1 MTERPF
7 SHGPSCAKRI
17 RTQGMD
23 AAWPPARI
31 AAEISACCQVSPLRA
46 ARLARGLTLKAAV
59 GLLKERAAGLGTCAP
74 RTDDE
79 QLRLYETGR
88 HKPQRATVDLLCH
101 VYESAPE
108 NLGFCADAHASGR
121 NQQQRRST
129 DLAPARGQSIGW
141 TSQHDPFD
149 DQVDSARRAVNRTL
163 AMTTV
168 STTQL
173 DLLDLQINTAR
184 REYLYQP
191 PSLMIRQLLGTL
203 GEVKTHSADRQP
215 ASVQMRL
222 SEMAAYLAVL
232 IADALMK
239 LGKLDMSR
247 SWYDTAQ
254 TAAEDS
260 GDAELRARVRAQRA
274 MLPYYY
280 GPLEEAVTFAHEAR
294 LISRTRATATGAF
307 AAAAEARAR
316 ARLGDV
322 AGAEEA
328 IEVAR
333 RVFERCDPG
342 DEGDAFAFPY
352 RRLLLYLSG
361 ALTALGRTGQARVV
375 QEEAIALYPQR
386 TGIDPAL
393 LRLETAICLARDHS
407 PAEAC
412 QLAGATFLRVP
423 SGHRTPI
430 LEERARHVLG
440 VLPPAVRQV
449 REARELTEILALPP
463 GRM

>member
-1 MTERPF
+1 MTERP
-7 SHGPSCAKRI
+7 SPHGPSCAKRI
-17 RTQGMD
+17 RAQGI
-23 AAWPPARI
+23 ANKWSPARI
-31 AAEISACCQVSPLRA
+31 ASEISACCQVSPLRA
-46 ARLARGLTLKAAV
+46 ARLARGLTLRAAAV
-59 GLLKERAAGLGTCAP
+59 LLQETGATIGTHAP
-74 RTDDE
+74 RTDAE

-88 HKPQRATVDLLCH
+88 HRPHAATLELLCH
-101 VYESAPE
+101 VYESTLE
-108 NLGFCADAHASGR
+108 SLGFAAVVPVIAGNRKAPSAS
-121 NQQQRRST
+121 S
-129 DLAPARGQSIGW
+129 AEARGQAPPKGMRLDHLEDEME
-141 TSQHDPFD
+141 T
-149 DQVDSARRAVNRTL
+149 VRRAINRTL

-191 PSLMIRQLLGTL
+191 PLMMIRQLLRIL
-203 GEVKTHSADRQP
+203 GEVKELSADRQP
-215 ASVQMRL
+215 ASVQVRL
-222 SEMAAYLAVL
+222 SEMTACVSVL

-260 GDAELRARVRAQRA
+260 DNPELRARVRAQRA

-280 GPLEEAVTFAHEAR
+280 GPLAEAVGFAHEAR
-294 LISRTRATATGAF
+294 LISRSRPTATGAF

-316 ARLGDV
+316 ARQGDV
-322 AGAEEA
+322 NGAEEA
-328 IEVAR
+328 IGIAR
-333 RVFERCDPG
+333 SVFERCDPG
-342 DEGDAFAFPY
+342 DEADAFAFPY

-361 ALTALGRTGQARVV
+361 ALTALGRTREARMV
-375 QEEAIALYPQR
+375 QEEAIVLYPER

-393 LRLETAICLARDHS
+393 LRLETAICLARERS

-412 QLAGATFLRVP
+412 RLAGATVLRVP

-463 GRM
+463 SRM

>member
-1 MTERPF
+1 MPERPLP
-7 SHGPSCAKRI
+7 HGPSCAKRI
-17 RTQGMD
+17 RAHGVS
-23 AAWPPARI
+23 AAWSPARI
-31 AAEISACCQVSPLRA
+31 AEEITACCRVSPLRA
-46 ARLARGLTLKAAV
+46 ARLGRGLTLKAAAS
-59 GLLKERAAGLGTCAP
+59 LLQESGAALGAHAP

-79 QLRLYETGR
+79 QLRLYEMGR
-88 HKPQRATVDLLCH
+88 HKPQRLTVDLLSR
-101 VYESAPE
+101 VYESSPE
-108 NLGFCADAHASGR
+108 SLGFRADAHASEIH
-121 NQQQRRST
+121 QQPALT
-129 DLAPARGQSIGW
+129 APAAARGQVSSW
-141 TSQHDPFD
+141 RSEHDHFE
-149 DQVDSARRAVNRTL
+149 DQVDSVRRAVNRTL

-168 STTQL
+168 SATQL

-191 PSLMIRQLLGTL
+191 PLMMVRQLLGIL
-203 GEVKTHSADRQP
+203 GEVKGLSADRQP
-215 ASVQMRL
+215 ASVQVRL
-222 SEMAAYLAVL
+222 SEMAACLAVL

-260 GDAELRARVRAQRA
+260 GDPELRARVRAQRA

-280 GPLEEAVTFAHEAR
+280 GPLAEAVAFAHEAR
-294 LISRTRATATGAF
+294 LISRTRPTATGAF

-328 IEVAR
+328 IGVAR

-342 DEGDAFAFPY
+342 DESDAFAFPY

-361 ALTALGRTGQARVV
+361 ALTALGRTREARTV

-412 QLAGATFLRVP
+412 QLAGATVLRVS

-440 VLPPAVRQV
+440 ILPPAVRQA
-449 REARELTEILALPP
+449 REARQLTEILALPP
-463 GRM
+463 SGM

>member
-1 MTERPF
+1 MSERP
-7 SHGPSCAKRI
+7 SPHGPSCAKRI
-17 RTQGMD
+17 RAQGVE
-23 AAWPPARI
+23 AAWTPARI

-46 ARLARGLTLKAAV
+46 ARLARGLTLKAAAT
-59 GLLKERAAGLGTCAP
+59 LLKESGAPLGTDAP

-88 HKPQRATVDLLCH
+88 HRPQSLTIDLLCR
-101 VYESAPE
+101 VYESTAE
-108 NLGFCADAHASGR
+108 SLGFRAADPVLECLQGPLGPSGAAR
-121 NQQQRRST
+121 EQARSWNT
-129 DLAPARGQSIGW
+129 QID
-141 TSQHDPFD
+141 HFE
-149 DQVDSARRAVNRTL
+149 DQVESVRRAVNRTL

-173 DLLDLQINTAR
+173 DLLDLQVKTAR

-191 PSLMIRQLLGTL
+191 PLVMIRQLLGVL
-203 GEVKTHSADRQP
+203 GEVKVLSADRQP

-222 SEMAAYLAVL
+222 SEMAACVSVL

-239 LGKLDMSR
+239 LGKLEMSR

-260 GDAELRARVRAQRA
+260 GDPKLRARVRAQRA

-280 GPLEEAVTFAHEAR
+280 GPLAEAVAFAHEAR
-294 LISRTRATATGAF
+294 LISRSRPTATGAF

-316 ARLGDV
+316 ARQGDV
-322 AGAEEA
+322 SGAEEA
-328 IEVAR
+328 IGIAR
-333 RVFERCDPG
+333 RIFERCDPG

-361 ALTALGRTGQARVV
+361 ALTALGRTREARMV
-375 QEEAIALYPQR
+375 QDEAIALYPER

-412 QLAGATFLRVP
+412 QLAGATVLRVP
-423 SGHRTPI
+423 AGHRTPI

-449 REARELTEILALPP
+449 REARELAEILALPP
-463 GRM
+463 SGM